1 MCESVP
7 PAWEPRA
14 GGLWAAR
21 GPGRLPRRGTRGGR
35 ARFGAGRG
43 GRRTDG
49 DNEDEDEEDAQD
61 WKERDGEGRDDLATG
76 RIGAMSVVKF
86 ACLGACAEQQNR
98 SQSHALSKHIETV
111 AKLRSTRRRALDD
124 GEGMAWCENLAEDPD
139 AAQDPEDASSLEAG
153 EETVGVVGDS
163 DEGDVHD
170 DDGGIEQVPGVGDEG
185 VVPAGEGVEGQLGSE
200 EGDEAQVELAEE
212 HLGGASGL
220 T

>member
-98 SQSHALSKHIETV
+98 SQSHALSKQSRNFAV
-111 AKLRSTRRRALDD
+111 
-124 GEGMAWCENLAEDPD
+124 
-139 AAQDPEDASSLEAG
+139 
-153 EETVGVVGDS
+153 
-163 DEGDVHD
+163 
-170 DDGGIEQVPGVGDEG
+170 
-185 VVPAGEGVEGQLGSE
+185 
-200 EGDEAQVELAEE
+200 
-212 HLGGASGL
+212 LGGVL
-220 T
+220 